1 MDRARGQH
9 LSSEAAPRGDM
20 SFHSDD
26 NDTYLSIL
34 GTGVMLKDAL
44 GILVHDDYFI
54 NPQTLAGQAGCKELN

>member
-1 MDRARGQH
+1 
-9 LSSEAAPRGDM
+9 M

-26 NDTYLSIL
+26 NDTYRSIL